1 MTPTIMVAVVGLIL
15 TGFMMLS
22 GIGALLFKM
31 GRWRSKAEGRSF
43 VLEAKIDALHDR
55 LDSLGNSAAEA
66 HARLDSHLQGHV
78 DG

>member
-15 TGFMMLS
+15 TGLMMLS
-22 GIGALLFKM
+22 GIGTLLFKM

-55 LDSLGNSAAEA
+55 LDSLGNSATEA